1 MVFET
6 ITTSGFCFY
15 LTTLSISLTIR
26 HHNSNDEYTKITK
39 KIIPNSELGN
49 EQNCPANRGH
59 LVRKN
64 SDFVSMDIFPPM
76 NQMFYA
82 TKK

>member
-49 EQNCPANRGH
+49 EKNCPANRGTFSEEKFRFCFDGYFSTYESNV
-59 LVRKN
+59 LC
-64 SDFVSMDIFPPM
+64 D
-76 NQMFYA
+76 
-82 TKK
+82 